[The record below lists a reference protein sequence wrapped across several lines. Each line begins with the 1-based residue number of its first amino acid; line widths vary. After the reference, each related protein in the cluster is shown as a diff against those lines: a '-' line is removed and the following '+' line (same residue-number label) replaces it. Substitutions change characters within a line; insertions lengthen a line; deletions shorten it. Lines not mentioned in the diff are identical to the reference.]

1 MSKGRSGGQRLTAR
15 WRIAIGLVA
24 LLVVAVALMPG
35 STRPGVLQ
43 LVALDPG
50 GQFRDTVRIDS
61 PQLDTIGDV
70 LARVPL
76 VLAVRNVGGSPIR
89 PDTLELNLP
98 ARDRLVTA
106 EGRVLA
112 GNTLTGSPLTRYVLT
127 PEFPSIEPGRLP
139 TLLPGS
145 DTLWVE
151 IVVPSYYCVLL
162 ADSVPQFIPA
172 PRPDLS
178 TLTQIRIFY
187 AFHGKHV
194 PGRQAGMLEMNIDP
208 AALPRDTTAR
218 VTAVDRRAEA
228 RLPDPS
234 TLREVGSRTTT
245 CGEGD
250 APATIRSTLWE
261 TPDGGRVLT
270 LDYAHVTRKRLYDL
284 NRDSVVEWETSNAGA
299 GRFQQARA
307 VHFPIPDFLMP
318 VTPPK
323 ADSAA
328 PRPPPS
334 MPR

>member
-1 MSKGRSGGQRLTAR
+1 MSERRQRRRLTAR
-15 WRIAIGLVA
+15 WRIAMGLVA

-35 STRPGVLQ
+35 SARPGMLQ

-50 GQFRDTVRIDS
+50 GQFRDTIHVAAPD
-61 PQLDTIGDV
+61 LDTTGDV

-76 VLAVRNVGGSPIR
+76 ILAVRNVGGSALR

-98 ARDRLVTA
+98 ARDRLVTS

-112 GNTLTGSPLTRYVLT
+112 GRTLAGSPLARYVLD
-127 PEFPSIEPGRLP
+127 PVFPSIEPGRLP

-178 TLTQIRIFY
+178 TLAQIRIFY
-187 AFHGKHV
+187 AFYGKHV
-194 PGRQAGMLEMNIDP
+194 PGRQTGMLEMHIDP
-208 AALPRDTTAR
+208 RSLPRDTAAR
-218 VTAVDRRAEA
+218 VTVVDRRTEA
-228 RLPDPS
+228 QLPEPS
-234 TLREVGSRTTT
+234 TLRRVGSRTSQ
-245 CGEGD
+245 CGEPD
-250 APATIRSTLWE
+250 APVTIRSTLWE

-270 LDYAHVTRKRLYDL
+270 LDYAHITRKRLYDL
-284 NRDSVVEWETSNAGA
+284 NRDSIIEWETSNTGA

-318 VTPPK
+318 VTPLPK

-334 MPR
+334 LPR